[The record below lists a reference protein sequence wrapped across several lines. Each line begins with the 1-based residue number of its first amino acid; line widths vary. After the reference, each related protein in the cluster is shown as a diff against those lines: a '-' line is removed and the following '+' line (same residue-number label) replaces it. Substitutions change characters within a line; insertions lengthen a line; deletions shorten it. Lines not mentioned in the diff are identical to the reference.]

1 MGEHARDRKT
11 PDRNHDRSH
20 PQVSLG
26 RLGGMVYILCHR
38 AGARHAAPLCLDLR
52 LWRCSPYLVLAR
64 DQGDWRGCALIVA
77 ALVLGMWWSLAF
89 DAVAKPAILTAIGGW
104 LAWLMVK
111 PEGWRVLVEGLDPT
125 R

>member
-1 MGEHARDRKT
+1 M
-11 PDRNHDRSH
+11 
-20 PQVSLG
+20 
-26 RLGGMVYILCHR
+26 
-38 AGARHAAPLCLDLR
+38 
-52 LWRCSPYLVLAR
+52 LAR